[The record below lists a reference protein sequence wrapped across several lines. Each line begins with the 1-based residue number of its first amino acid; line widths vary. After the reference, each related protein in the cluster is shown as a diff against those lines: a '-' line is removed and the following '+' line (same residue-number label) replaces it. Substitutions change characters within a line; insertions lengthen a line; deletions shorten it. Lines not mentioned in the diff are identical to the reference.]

1 MTGSKCCLL
10 KYKSKY
16 TLYLKGLGDWKEIR
30 ISFYNSICSYTH
42 KVPNNNSMIIVYHS
56 QYVCAIWAQN
66 SLSYRSHERHMCLN
80 PTTLKYVMH
89 IGECVEVS
97 ALKGV
102 LIRLHMTTFTYKY
115 SIRFIK
121 HTPLLSEFRIA
132 VIHLDFSFLFAKCIM
147 MVENDTQFTMHL
159 VRLVPPTGRTE
170 YCKRVQWINDCGHSF
185 QSQIIL

>member
-16 TLYLKGLGDWKEIR
+16 TLYFKGLGDWKEIR
-30 ISFYNSICSYTH
+30 ISFYNSNCSYTH
-42 KVPNNNSMIIVYHS
+42 KVPNNNSMIIVNHS

-66 SLSYRSHERHMCLN
+66 SLSNRCHERHMCLN

-102 LIRLHMTTFTYKY
+102 PIRLHMTTVTYKY
-115 SIRFIK
+115 SIPFYQTYI
-121 HTPLLSEFRIA
+121 TAEWIQNSCNTFGLF
-132 VIHLDFSFLFAKCIM
+132 FSFR
-147 MVENDTQFTMHL
+147 EMHYGGWKWYPVHNASGAIGATDRAYWVL
-159 VRLVPPTGRTE
+159 QTCSVN
-170 YCKRVQWINDCGHSF
+170 QWLRSF
-185 QSQIIL
+185 I